1 MLPRSG
7 LETPWRGIVSH
18 LPLDLPAPHCEAGFE
33 VRHLRAVSL
42 GWVLFF
48 LFFPVCS
55 VKIVI
60 RQRFVDHQDTDL
72 LEHL

>member
-42 GWVLFF
+42 GGFF
-48 LFFPVCS
+48 LFVFVFFQS
-55 VKIVI
+55 VV
-60 RQRFVDHQDTDL
+60 
-72 LEHL
+72 